1 VLLYA
6 FTLLAIYP
14 QIQTKLRSEIQA
26 VCGDQSPAF
35 RDIPHL
41 IYALCVMYETMRLHP
56 VTASLPLMSVANQD
70 ETLLGSY
77 LVPKNTVLG
86 MDLYNLHR
94 NERYWVNP
102 NKFDPSRF
110 DGRETAGLDGKIKV
124 SCRGAFFGFSDGPR
138 GCLGITRSCNANGKT
153 TIRGNGVVTCF
164 AMVTQRWTIR
174 LSEGWTEQEAH
185 LAVENSAH
193 VLTLQ
198 PVVNIPLVFKRR

>member
-1 VLLYA
+1 MTDGRSTVLLYA
-6 FTLLAIYP
+6 FTVLAIYP

-26 VCGDQSPAF
+26 VCGDRSPAF
-35 RDIPHL
+35 TDIPHL

-124 SCRGAFFGFSDGPR
+124 PCRGAFLGFSEGPR
-138 GCLGITRSCNANGKT
+138 ACLGIARSCSANGRT
-153 TIRGNGVVTCF
+153 TIRGNGVCDMLGDGDAEVD
-164 AMVTQRWTIR
+164 
-174 LSEGWTEQEAH
+174 
-185 LAVENSAH
+185 NSFERG
-193 VLTLQ
+193 LDGTTGS
-198 PVVNIPLVFKRR
+198 PGS